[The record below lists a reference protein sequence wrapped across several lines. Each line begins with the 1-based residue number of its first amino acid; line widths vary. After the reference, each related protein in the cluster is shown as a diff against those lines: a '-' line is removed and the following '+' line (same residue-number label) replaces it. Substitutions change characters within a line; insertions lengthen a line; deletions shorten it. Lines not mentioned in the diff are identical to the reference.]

1 MEIVILGSSGA
12 IPVKNRNLSS
22 FIIKYRSNLLLF
34 DCGEDIQRQFIKG
47 GIKFNKPLE
56 IFISHFH
63 GDHIIG
69 LPGLLFRF
77 SLIARTAPL
86 TIFGRRNL
94 FLYLLCHKKILGLKA
109 NYPIRIIEIDEEND
123 QLIIFEG
130 LDSEEPKEIRP
141 IENNIILDKKRYFLK
156 YALMNHS
163 VPTFGFAFTE
173 KPRYGK
179 FHPKKAKKLGI
190 PEGPLWGTMQ
200 TGKKIEF
207 HGKEIDPE
215 EEGIVG
221 PKRPG
226 RKITYSADTAPC
238 QSLIDLGKGSD
249 LLIHEATY
257 GMDHAE
263 VAHEKLHS
271 TSSDAARDANKMNAK
286 KLLLTHISS
295 RYQENADH
303 LLEEA
308 REIFPNT
315 YLAKDLMRLKVK

>member
-1 MEIVILGSSGA
+1 MEIIILGSSGA

-22 FIIKYRSNLLLF
+22 FLIKYRSNRLLF
-34 DCGEDIQRQFIKG
+34 DCGEDIQRQFIKA

-77 SLIARTAPL
+77 ALIARTAPIR
-86 TIFGRRNL
+86 IFGRRNL
-94 FLYLLCHKKILGLKA
+94 FSYLVCHKKILGLRA
-109 NYPIRIIEIDEEND
+109 PYPLKVVEIDPEND

-130 LDSEEPKEIRP
+130 LETEEPKEIRS
-141 IENNIILDKKRYFLK
+141 IQDNIILDKKRYVVK

-163 VPTFGFAFTE
+163 VPTFGFSFIE
-173 KPRYGK
+173 QSRYGK
-179 FHPKKAKKLGI
+179 FYPEKARELGI
-190 PEGPLWGTMQ
+190 PEGPLWGIMQ
-200 TGKKIEF
+200 EGKPITFK
-207 HGKEIDPE
+207 GKEIDPE

-238 QSLIDLGKGSD
+238 QPLIDLGKDSD
-249 LLIHEATY
+249 LLVHEATY
-257 GMDHAE
+257 GKEHAE

-271 TSSDAARDANKMNAK
+271 TSSDAARDAKKMNAK

-295 RYQENADH
+295 RYQKNADH
-303 LLEEA
+303 LLQEA
-308 REIFPNT
+308 REIFSST
-315 YLAKDLMRLKVK
+315 YLAKDLMKIKIK